1 MASSPRAS
9 EAESDVDN
17 KQEEEKYPLHII
29 NLIQFIKLI
38 ELLEKGDTAIGEVID
53 DDADRLHKQ
62 LEALLA
68 EAKSAYTTSPNESGD
83 QISSNKT

>member
-38 ELLEKGDTAIGEVID
+38 ELLQKGETANGEVID
-53 DDADRLHKQ
+53 DDEVRMNKRL
-62 LEALLA
+62 EVMLA
-68 EAKSAYTTSPNESGD
+68 EAKHAYTTSRNESGD
-83 QISSNKT
+83 QIGSNKT